1 VKMKIA
7 ILGSRGIPNRYG
19 GYEAFAEEFSV
30 LMTAKGHEV
39 AVFNSSL
46 HPYTGNNFKGVEII
60 RCYDPEDKFGTA
72 GQFIYD
78 LNCILKCRA
87 GDFDIILQL
96 GYTSNSVWGK
106 LLPSNAVVITNMDGL
121 EWQRSKYSAPVRK
134 FLERAEKWAVKTSDV
149 CLADNPA
156 IQSYLDKK
164 YAVESVFIPYGAT
177 PVNSPDSSLLRD
189 YGVEAGA
196 YNIVVARPEPEN
208 NIETVI
214 QGHLE
219 SKASTLLLIAGS
231 FTNKYG
237 LDLERK
243 YATANIIF
251 TGGIYDVEK
260 LNALRFFSNIY
271 FHGHS
276 VGGTNPSLLEA
287 MAASALV
294 CAHDNVFN
302 RAVLNDDGFYFK
314 NKYDIAALLDKK
326 TGKSNFPSFIND
338 NRKKIAEKYSWDKIT
353 SAYETLFMQC
363 LDAHEKRRST

>member
-1 VKMKIA
+1 MKIA

-19 GYEAFAEEFSV
+19 GYEAFAGEFSV
-30 LMTAKGHEV
+30 LMAAKGHEV

-46 HPYTGNNFKGVEII
+46 HPYTLNNFKGVEII
-60 RCYDPEDKFGTA
+60 RCYDPENKLGTA

-78 LNCILKCRA
+78 LNCVIKCRRR
-87 GDFDIILQL
+87 DFDIILQL
-96 GYTSNSVWGK
+96 GYTSSSVWGK
-106 LLPSNAVVITNMDGL
+106 LLPSKAVIITNMDGL
-121 EWQRSKYSAPVRK
+121 EWKRSKYSAPVKK
-134 FLERAEKWAVKTSDV
+134 FLQRAEKWAVKTSDV

-164 YAVESVFIPYGAT
+164 YNIKSSFIPYGARQINT
-177 PVNSPDSSLLRD
+177 PDINLLNH
-189 YGVEAGA
+189 YGLKAGT
-196 YNIVVARPEPEN
+196 YNLAIARFEPEN

-219 SKASTLLLIAGS
+219 SQTSAPLLIVGS
-231 FTNKYG
+231 FANKYG
-237 LDLERK
+237 MQLNRK
-243 YATANIIF
+243 YAAGNIIF
-251 TGGIYDVEK
+251 TGGIYDSEK

-302 RAVLNDDGFYFK
+302 REVLNDEGFYFK
-314 NKYDIAALLDKK
+314 NKYDVAGLLGREISKN
-326 TGKSNFPSFIND
+326 NFPSFINE
-338 NRKKIAEKYSWDKIT
+338 NKKKIAEKYDWGIIT

-363 LDAHEKRRST
+363 LNAHEKRRIT